1 MRTEALVLVLDAKE
15 DASVSAEFS
24 SLDLDQDW
32 ETLPSRA
39 ALLAER
45 GARELDAPP
54 SPAVQRPWDIP
65 DLIAITTAVSGR
77 VARESD
83 TGAPASYP
91 LDFDGFQRAAIE
103 VLEAGACGVHI
114 DFGGIPAIQE
124 SGLSVSESY
133 ATLIPAIKAATD
145 FDCVF
150 DCNVLRGENFAENV
164 FPITAGFAETVPMAP
179 NFPRPWMEAVAK
191 VVQREGARL
200 FFSIH
205 STAEVDLANRFIL
218 EQGLAPTPACWLILI
233 GYQYDDATDRL
244 ATYLAHPKAMLT
256 ELIQVVDRIREID
269 PDGFITV
276 CAAGRAGHYLATAG
290 MLLGLHVRVGTEDT
304 VYRFP
309 HRDELV
315 EGNGEMVERVVATA
329 KALGRTPA
337 TPEQYRQMIGLPART
352 S

>member
-1 MRTEALVLVLDAKE
+1 MP
-15 DASVSAEFS
+15 AEFEP
-24 SLDLDQDW
+24 LDLDAPW

-54 SPAVQRPWDIP
+54 SPSVQPPWDIP
-65 DLIAITTAVSGR
+65 DLVAVTTAVSGR
-77 VARESD
+77 VAREAE
-83 TGAPASYP
+83 TGAPASFP
-91 LDFDGFQRAAIE
+91 LDFDGFQKAAIE

-124 SGLSVSESY
+124 SGLSVPESY
-133 ATLIPAIKAATD
+133 DKLIPAIRAATD
-145 FDCVF
+145 LDCVY
-150 DCNVLRGENFAENV
+150 DCNVLRGENFKENV
-164 FPITAGFAETVPMAP
+164 HPITAGLAETVPMAP
-179 NFPRPWMEAVAK
+179 NFPRPWMDAVAK
-191 VVQREGARL
+191 VVRQEGARL

-205 STAEVDLANRFIL
+205 STAEVDLANRYIL
-218 EQGLAPTPACWLILI
+218 QAGLAPVPACWLILI

-244 ATYLAHPKAMLT
+244 ATYLAHPKAMLS
-256 ELIQVVDRIREID
+256 ELQQVVDRIKEID

-276 CAAGRAGHYLATAG
+276 CAAGRAGHYLATAAL
-290 MLLGLHVRVGTEDT
+290 LLGLHVRVGTEDT

-315 EGNGEMVERVVATA
+315 ESNGEMVERVVATA

-337 TPEQYRQMIGLPART
+337 TPDQYRQMIGLPVRNA
-352 S
+352 

>member
-1 MRTEALVLVLDAKE
+1 MVRSRKVTEV
-15 DASVSAEFS
+15 
-24 SLDLDQDW
+24 
-32 ETLPSRA
+32 
-39 ALLAER
+39 
-45 GARELDAPP
+45 
-54 SPAVQRPWDIP
+54 PA
-65 DLIAITTAVSGR
+65 
-77 VARESD
+77 
-83 TGAPASYP
+83 
-91 LDFDGFQRAAIE
+91 
-103 VLEAGACGVHI
+103 
-114 DFGGIPAIQE
+114 
-124 SGLSVSESY
+124 
-133 ATLIPAIKAATD
+133 
-145 FDCVF
+145 
-150 DCNVLRGENFAENV
+150 
-164 FPITAGFAETVPMAP
+164 
-179 NFPRPWMEAVAK
+179 
-191 VVQREGARL
+191 

-337 TPEQYRQMIGLPART
+337 TPEQYRQMGCPPAPPDTWNEGVLRWQTSTRARRPACTSTPAMGSQGAWPSRSGPSRCSSTRRPRGLTPRGGSRSTPWRRRTPTIRSRSRPSWRRRGPARC
-352 S
+352 